1 MRCQGW
7 NRTNSQKNFIE
18 KFVRKIFK
26 FLAITILHGMGY
38 EDGGAV
44 EADGAPL
51 RFEGI
56 HELLRQHA
64 HARKAAFIQCEKVVR

>member
-1 MRCQGW
+1 
-7 NRTNSQKNFIE
+7 
-18 KFVRKIFK
+18 
-26 FLAITILHGMGY
+26 
-38 EDGGAV
+38 
-44 EADGAPL
+44 L